1 MPDTSA
7 YAHAAQSVAGRESS
21 VGPPLLRRQ
30 ASAPSAGS
38 GQAASQVVRALLSPA
53 GLAPLPLDQWQ
64 AALPALAEQRLT
76 PFVYA
81 QLRRTEAWREI
92 PPEAQRILAEDFQA
106 HSLRTFDMEA
116 ELAAVAAALHASG
129 TSVMLL
135 KGAALGR
142 TVYGSPA
149 ERPLGDMDLLI
160 PAAAA
165 LPRASRALAQRGYE
179 AQQLLLLPRWQGRYY
194 AQRRLVRPA
203 SAGQRF
209 VVELHWSLFELPYYV
224 DLIPMAE
231 LWQAAL
237 AARYASFLS
246 AGPASWQ
253 VTLGYGWDPE
263 PGRGVYVEHGETW
276 TRFGTEAYGGRLDL
290 NRQHAVVAVASDER
304 LRLALERTMVYL
316 CLQALPLAGD
326 RLLLLHA
333 AGVARQGQGH
343 VFLGPSG
350 AGKATVARLASGYGQ
365 VLCDENVVARLG
377 EAGPEALSTPFWGLS
392 APPELIERVRR
403 RAPLRA
409 IFSLQQAPD
418 FSLTPLTPAHAVL
431 AMVESNRIVA
441 EHPARADV
449 WLDAAQRLLAQV
461 PVYRL
466 SFRPTTEL
474 WAFLDGAT

>member
-76 PFVYA
+76 PFV
-81 QLRRTEAWREI
+81 
-92 PPEAQRILAEDFQA
+92 
-106 HSLRTFDMEA
+106 
-116 ELAAVAAALHASG
+116 
-129 TSVMLL
+129 
-135 KGAALGR
+135 
-142 TVYGSPA
+142 
-149 ERPLGDMDLLI
+149 
-160 PAAAA
+160 
-165 LPRASRALAQRGYE
+165 
-179 AQQLLLLPRWQGRYY
+179 Y

-350 AGKATVARLASGYGQ
+350 AGKTTVARLASGYGQ